1 MTRRPPP
8 PVDFATLRR
17 PPRPNTCLAAPE
29 GATPAPVDLPAPVF
43 PVPAD
48 ALRRAWCAMLDETP
62 RVEILPAPDEATVE
76 AVQRT
81 RFLRFPD
88 LVTARFLTLPGG
100 GSSLIVYSRSV
111 YGHADFGVNRR
122 RVRSW
127 LRRLEERVGGQPPSA
142 SQASMPPP
150 KLPT

>member
-1 MTRRPPP
+1 MIRRPPE
-8 PVDFATLRR
+8 PVDFSTLRR
-17 PPRPNTCLAAPE
+17 PRRPNACLAAPA
-29 GATPAPVDLPAPVF
+29 GATPARIDLPAPAF

-48 ALRRAWCAMLDETP
+48 ALRRAWRAMLEETP
-62 RVEILPAPDEATVE
+62 RVEVLPSPDGATVE

-81 RFLRFPD
+81 PILRFPD
-88 LVTARFLTLPGG
+88 LVTARFLPLPDG

-111 YGHADFGVNRR
+111 YGYGDFGVNRR

-127 LRRLEERVGGQPPSA
+127 LRRLEERIEAQAFSA
-142 SQASMPPP
+142 TQASMPSP